1 MAGHSKWA
9 TIKRKKGANDAKRGK
24 LFTKL
29 GKAISV
35 AARNGKD
42 PEMNAALRVAID
54 NAKRANLPKDN
65 IEKAILKG
73 AGELPGVVYEE
84 ITYEGYGPGGIALV
98 IECLTD
104 NTNRT
109 VAFVRSTLTKAGGSL
124 GNAGSVMY
132 MFEKKGVVRVAA
144 EDFGSMSSDDIE
156 LLAIDNGADDILSE
170 EGGMTLYS
178 SRDQLTSLTEALEG
192 AGVVISSA
200 DVELVTGNMMDVD
213 EKVAGAMERLLETL
227 EDNDDVNSVSTN
239 ANL

>member
-1 MAGHSKWA
+1 MAGHSKWS

-84 ITYEGYGPGGIALV
+84 ITYEGYGPGGIAFV

-109 VAFVRSTLTKAGGSL
+109 VSFVRSTLTKAGGSL
-124 GNAGSVMY
+124 GNAGSVTY

-144 EDFGSMSSDDIE
+144 EDLGEMSTDDVE
-156 LLAIDNGADDILSE
+156 LLAIDAGVEDILSE
-170 EGGMTLYS
+170 EGGMTLYTT
-178 SRDQLTSLTEALEG
+178 RDGLAAVTEALES

-200 DVELVTGNMMDVD
+200 DVELVTANMIDVD
-213 EKVAGAMERLLETL
+213 EKIAASLERIIETL
-227 EDNDDVNSVSTN
+227 DDNDDVNKISTN